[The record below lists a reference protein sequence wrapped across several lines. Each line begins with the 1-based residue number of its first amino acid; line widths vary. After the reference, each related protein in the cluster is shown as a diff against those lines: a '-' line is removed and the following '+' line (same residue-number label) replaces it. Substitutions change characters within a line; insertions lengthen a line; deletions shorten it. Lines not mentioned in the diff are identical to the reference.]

1 MKMKAINKL
10 LIAICAGGVL
20 TLSSCLEETFPTSGA
35 TAEQLAQSSAALNS
49 AMGGVPSY
57 MKTRGVWRSDQATD
71 FAYPAQM
78 IIRDVMGQDMI
89 QTYNNYQHFYSFQ
102 QISVA
107 INEDYL
113 LNQIEWYYYNLQVKA
128 ANAVI
133 EVVDP
138 ENASSEELKSLGQAL
153 TYRAFIYLD
162 MARLYEF
169 LPNTVSDPI
178 TNLGNDV
185 TGLTVPITDPRNPV
199 DPTNNP
205 RATHQQMF
213 DFILSDLDEAQS
225 YFEANNSRED
235 LTRPNL
241 SVVYGLKA
249 RLYMWDENYPKAAEF
264 AKLAQAGYTPLTKEQ
279 WNDPANGFNNM
290 TSQNSWMF
298 AISQSK
304 EDDCV
309 QTYSNWTSFMN
320 SEGYMGYGAKY
331 NNPMICDFSLYQQ
344 IDDRDFRKLSWKAPE
359 DSPLSGQETFS
370 CPEKA
375 ADLIDLAS
383 LKFRPGSGELSNTD
397 VMWATAIPLMRVEE
411 MYLIEA
417 EAVAQTSP
425 AEGKQLLETFMQTY
439 RFPQYTC
446 KATAAEDIIDEI
458 FLQKR
463 IELWGE
469 GIICF
474 DFKRLDKS
482 VTRAYEDTNWPE
494 TARFNTEGRPAWYNF
509 VMCGYEGELNKACEG
524 WNNPDVGGLFIPVK

>member
-1 MKMKAINKL
+1 MKAINKL

-20 TLSSCLEETFPTSGA
+20 TLSSCLEETFPTNGA
-35 TAEQLAQSSAALNS
+35 TAEQLSQTSAALNS
-49 AMGGVPSY
+49 AMGGVPAY
-57 MKTRGVWRSDQATD
+57 MKTRGVWRSDQWTD

-89 QTYNNYQHFYSFQ
+89 QVYNNYQHFYSYQ

-107 INEDYL
+107 INQGYL

-128 ANAVI
+128 ANAII
-133 EVVDP
+133 EAVDP
-138 ENASSEELKSLGQAL
+138 DNASSEMRKILGQAL

-169 LPNTVSDPI
+169 LPNTVSSPI
-178 TNLGNDV
+178 TDKGNDV
-185 TGLTVPITDPRNPV
+185 SGLTVPITDPRNPV
-199 DPTNNP
+199 DPDNNP

-213 DFILSDLDEAQS
+213 DFILADLDEAQS
-225 YFEANNSRED
+225 YFEENNSRED

-264 AKLAQAGYTPLTKEQ
+264 AKLAQAGYTPLTNEQ
-279 WNDPANGFNNM
+279 WNDPVNGFNNM

-298 AISQSK
+298 AINMTK
-304 EDDCV
+304 EDDALV
-309 QTYSNWTSFMN
+309 NSGNWASFMS
-320 SEGYMGYGAKY
+320 SETFVGYAGKY

-344 IDDRDFRKLSWKAPE
+344 IDDRDFRKLSWKAPAGT
-359 DSPLSGQETFS
+359 PLAGKEVFTDPANSDRLLDF
-370 CPEKA
+370 
-375 ADLIDLAS
+375 AS
-383 LKFRPGSGELSNTD
+383 LKFRPGSGVTNNPD
-397 VMWATAIPLMRVEE
+397 VTWAVGIPLMRVEE

-417 EAVAQTSP
+417 EAVAQTNP
-425 AEGKQLLETFMQTY
+425 AQGKQLLETFMQTY

-446 KATAAEDIIDEI
+446 KATDAEDIIDEI

-474 DFKRLDKS
+474 DFKRLNKS
-482 VTRAYEDTNWPE
+482 VTRAYEGTNWPE

-509 VMCGYEGELNKACEG
+509 VMCEYEGELNKACYG
-524 WNNPDVGGLFIPVK
+524 WNNPDVGGLFTPVK